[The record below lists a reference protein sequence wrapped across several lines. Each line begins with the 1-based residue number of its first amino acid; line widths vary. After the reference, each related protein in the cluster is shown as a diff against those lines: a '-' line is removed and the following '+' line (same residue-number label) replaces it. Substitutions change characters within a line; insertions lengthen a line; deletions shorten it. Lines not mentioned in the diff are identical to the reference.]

1 MDSEY
6 TRRLEKI
13 EAVIRAALPREEDPA
28 WLDRTFPGLALNEG
42 HTRGLTAPCLE
53 LLERGGKRWRP
64 LLALLVCEAAGE
76 EDAVLPLTPLVEFPH
91 NASLIHDDI
100 EDRSEQR
107 RGGPAIHRLYGE
119 DAAIN
124 SGAFLY
130 FLPLSC
136 LETWNAQSR
145 AKERVW
151 RLWGEHLRRL
161 HLGQSLD
168 IIWHNDTRAFPSTEE
183 YLLMCSLKTG
193 SLARFAALVGLAAA
207 CARQEQGTGG
217 SLPPAA
223 NPPGF
228 PLPPLFPGPGFQTA
242 SRLYADAAEK
252 LGVGFQILDDVKNLS
267 EGVPGKERG
276 DDIVEGKKSL
286 PVLLFL
292 AARPDQAG
300 FAASC
305 FAGAREQGASSPPVE
320 AFIQAMRAEGVLETA
335 RARGETLIAEA
346 RAAFSRP
353 LCRPEENPA
362 PAAAEGSRLLA
373 GLADMLR

>member
-6 TRRLEKI
+6 TSRLEKI
-13 EAVIRAALPREEDPA
+13 EAVIEAALPREADPA
-28 WLDRTFPGLALNEG
+28 WLAKAFPGLALDG
-42 HTRGLTAPCLE
+42 RRTRALTGPCRE

-64 LLALLVCEAAGE
+64 LLALLVCEAAGGK
-76 EDAVLPLTPLVEFPH
+76 DAVLPLAPLVEFPH

-130 FLPLSC
+130 FLPLAC
-136 LETWNAQSR
+136 LETWDAAPR
-145 AKERVW
+145 AKERAW

-168 IIWHNDTRAFPSTEE
+168 ISWHNNARAFPSTDD

-193 SLARFAALVGLAAA
+193 SLARFAALLGLAAA
-207 CARQEQGTGG
+207 YTHKEEEAGG

-223 NPPGF
+223 NPAGF
-228 PLPPLFPGPGFQTA
+228 PLPPLFPDPDFETA

-292 AARPDQAG
+292 AARPDKAE

-305 FAGAREQGASSPPVE
+305 FSGAREQGASSPPVE
-320 AFIQAMRAEGVLETA
+320 TFIRAMHGEGVLENA
-335 RARGETLIAEA
+335 RNQGEALIAQA

-353 LCRPEENPA
+353 FYRAEENPA
-362 PAAAEGSRLLA
+362 APTTEGSRLLA
-373 GLADMLR
+373 GLTDMLR